1 MSVGENI
8 SFGLRMAPKGERED
22 AREIARRVDE
32 AAEMLGLTGELA
44 KKPKELSGGQRQR
57 VAIGRALVRRPEGLL
72 MDEPLSNMD
81 AKLRGQMRIE
91 LRRLHETH
99 GTTTT
104 YVTHDQVEAM
114 TLTDRIA
121 IMNRA
126 KLQQHAAPLEA
137 YANPS
142 NPFVATFLGTPPMN
156 LIPGEASAGRF
167 KCQGLDFELPEHLRS
182 WEGPCAFGIRPE
194 ELLIDETGTEAEILG
209 IERLGAN
216 RFITCGS
223 RISNSK
229 PCGAASHNNRCE
241 SASNRQLRGC
251 SRVDLV

>member
-1 MSVGENI
+1 
-8 SFGLRMAPKGERED
+8 MAPKGERED